1 MRSPTRVLSAFS
13 LSAGL
18 IFATVAKAADLPKQ
32 GTFSGTYF
40 AFGTYKLT
48 PIGKELFLS
57 VWDEN
62 GLSVGNGFLDH
73 LTWHCWGL
81 YDAVKGFA
89 QSNGYCVGTDPD
101 GDQIA
106 GNAASDGR
114 YAADAKSSKSL
125 VTFTTGTG
133 KYTGIS
139 GGITTADH
147 TNEFRPA
154 AEGTYLQY
162 ASPFQG
168 SYKLP

>member
-1 MRSPTRVLSAFS
+1 MRSLTWMLSAFT
-13 LSAGL
+13 LSAGM
-18 IFATVAKAADLPKQ
+18 IFAAAAIAADLPKQ

-40 AFGTYKLT
+40 AFGTYRLT

-57 VWDEN
+57 AWDEN
-62 GLSVGNGFLDH
+62 GLSVGDGFLDH

-81 YDAVKGFA
+81 YDAVKGMA
-89 QSNGYCVGTDPD
+89 QSQGYCVGTDPD

-106 GNAASDGR
+106 GNARSDGR
-114 YAADAKSSKSL
+114 YAADARSSKSL

-133 KYTGIS
+133 KYAGIS
-139 GGITTADH
+139 GSIMTVDH
-147 TNEFRPA
+147 NNEFRPA

-162 ASPFQG
+162 SSPFQI